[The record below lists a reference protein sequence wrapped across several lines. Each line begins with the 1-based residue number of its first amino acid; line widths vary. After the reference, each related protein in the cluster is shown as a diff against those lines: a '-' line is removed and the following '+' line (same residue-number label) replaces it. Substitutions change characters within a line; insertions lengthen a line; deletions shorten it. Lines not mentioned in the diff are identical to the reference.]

1 MYFLAKLLS
10 GCAVRSV
17 GELLYKQVIKRGRRD
32 TIIAGAN
39 YSAPSRDFPIS
50 RLPPKQDVP
59 LYGSTF
65 PRECNTLS
73 ERRSSP
79 TEAAAG
85 EGQPSA
91 PQLRTDPCVEFNWKE
106 RNGRKQIKLSFYLTS
121 ESGHSSHQQEQR
133 ILELLATAR
142 FASLQI
148 TASFPQQRA
157 SNDFVIFRGQHGFR
171 Q

>member
-50 RLPPKQDVP
+50 HLPPKQDVP

-85 EGQPSA
+85 KGSPVPHNSA
-91 PQLRTDPCVEFNWKE
+91 PIPAWNSTGK
-106 RNGRKQIKLSFYLTS
+106 S
-121 ESGHSSHQQEQR
+121 E
-133 ILELLATAR
+133 TAE
-142 FASLQI
+142 SK
-148 TASFPQQRA
+148 
-157 SNDFVIFRGQHGFR
+157 
-171 Q
+171 

>member
-10 GCAVRSV
+10 GCAMRSV

-50 RLPPKQDVP
+50 HLPPKQDVP

-65 PRECNTLS
+65 PCECNTLS
-73 ERRSSP
+73 EHRSSP
-79 TEAAAG
+79 AEAAAG

-91 PQLRTDPCVEFNWKE
+91 PPTPHHSLRGIRLERAKQQKANKIIFLFDFRIWPLLPPTGTANSRANSDCQVCVSANNCFV
-106 RNGRKQIKLSFYLTS
+106 S
-121 ESGHSSHQQEQR
+121 
-133 ILELLATAR
+133 ATK
-142 FASLQI
+142 
-148 TASFPQQRA
+148 
-157 SNDFVIFRGQHGFR
+157 R